1 MRRELA
7 AAVADAQIDLTRVRE
22 TKISILEQINAIGIL
37 NYRANPD
44 WLKPFRLIARS
55 GFDRF
60 LNDNPPRSR
69 RRSRRMRHPERSKCS
84 AAHYRS
90 S

>member
-7 AAVADAQIDLTRVRE
+7 AAVVDAQIDLTRVRE

-55 GFDRF
+55 ASIGSSTTI
-60 LNDNPPRSR
+60 LPRSR
-69 RRSRRMRHPERSKCS
+69 RRSRRMTHPERSKCS